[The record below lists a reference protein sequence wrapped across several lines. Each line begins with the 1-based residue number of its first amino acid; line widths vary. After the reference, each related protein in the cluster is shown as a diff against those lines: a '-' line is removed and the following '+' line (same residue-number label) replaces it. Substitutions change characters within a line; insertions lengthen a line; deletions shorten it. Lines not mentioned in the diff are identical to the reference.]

1 MWRRTNTVI
10 PKKLLRI
17 RTVLSVHFPS
27 NTQDTQ
33 YPIAYEIKVLSYY
46 NFEWGGGNK
55 EGAQFFTACTEVE
68 SYFQQLLHS
77 KSLDNILK

>member
-1 MWRRTNTVI
+1 M
-10 PKKLLRI
+10 KLNCFLAI
-17 RTVLSVHFPS
+17 ILS
-27 NTQDTQ
+27 
-33 YPIAYEIKVLSYY
+33 
-46 NFEWGGGNK
+46 GGGNK